1 MALRDLAARF
11 GTGALERAAEHDVE
25 AEIEAHLAEA
35 AAALE
40 AEGLAPDEARAKARE
55 RFGDLDRIR
64 AECLRIRM
72 GGMHAMNKLLA
83 GALIA
88 VTLALLA
95 TITGS
100 YWLYTRARMA
110 QDMAMVARM
119 EAVEA
124 ADRIRADLTK
134 PQPQE
139 IVVAIGDKL
148 EIVDQSGMLTL
159 SEHPAVQPDGKVLM
173 PWVGWVDAAGL
184 SREQIEQRLR
194 EVYKPYFENPLELYV
209 VVHKPGS
216 VQPRCLKAPVTS
228 FTSVMFGA
236 F

>member
-1 MALRDLAARF
+1 
-11 GTGALERAAEHDVE
+11 
-25 AEIEAHLAEA
+25 
-35 AAALE
+35 
-40 AEGLAPDEARAKARE
+40 
-55 RFGDLDRIR
+55 
-64 AECLRIRM
+64 
-72 GGMHAMNKLLA
+72 MNKLLV
-83 GALIA
+83 GALIV

-139 IVVAIGDKL
+139 IVVAIGDEL